1 MNRRRTDILDLGEP
15 TLDVGEQEVGE
26 TARRQND
33 RLPTETVVL
42 RRWEYSMI
50 ICFSNWVDDIL
61 Y

>member
-33 RLPTETVVL
+33 RLTTETVVL
-42 RRWEYSMI
+42 RR
-50 ICFSNWVDDIL
+50 
-61 Y
+61 